1 MEKEKSDKEFL
12 EMENRI
18 IELEKIV
25 KVQGEELRK
34 QAEKIDMLKE
44 QHTQALREQAEKIAM
59 LKEQHTQA
67 LREQA
72 EAHTQQI
79 AVLRSFM
86 RPYVY
91 LNCREEFRHSNKYF
105 I

>member
-44 QHTQALREQAEKIAM
+44 QHTQALREQAE
-59 LKEQHTQA
+59 
-67 LREQA
+67 
-72 EAHTQQI
+72 AHTQQI